1 MTISP
6 PPAILWRSFAIAP
19 SSTDTISFSFSSETP
34 VARSWGDEVLSHAPG
49 AVDLT
54 RLQDGAPLLWNHDPG
69 ALLGVIER
77 AQIVGGKGRAVARW
91 GSSPEA
97 QQRRADVEAGIIRNV
112 SVGYQIHQLERRGD
126 QFVAVKWEPVEI
138 SLVSIPSD
146 PTVGLG
152 RSFDRCQ
159 NEVQTSYP
167 MTEPNTAAAENA
179 ADLAQLTEHVAGLT
193 RQIKLMEHQSRKVE
207 PIASWPSDYYTAGTL
222 PLSGAEQN
230 RYSLIRAIRAAATG
244 DWSDAGFERECS
256 RTLEQQT
263 GRSARGFMFPANLNL
278 NTRASQYVST
288 GSTGGNVVETQLLA
302 EQFIDALRKQLRVAE
317 LGATM
322 LPGLV
327 GNVAIP
333 RRTST
338 QATYW
343 VAESGTITSAATSF
357 DQVTMSPK
365 TVGALSSW
373 SRILQLQSTPAIEQL
388 LRADMVSQVA
398 AAIDLAAIAGTGS
411 SNQPRGILNTS
422 GIGSV
427 VGGTNGATVT
437 FDHLA
442 DLKREVSI
450 DDADAPTAAFLT
462 NSKVEAKLS
471 KTQATTGQYII
482 DPAGVASGAP
492 TTVFGRRFAV
502 SNQVPS
508 NLTKGSASGT
518 CSAVL
523 YGNFA
528 DLLIG
533 MWGATDVL
541 VNPFGTGYTNGDV
554 EIRIMQTVDIA
565 VRHPE
570 SFAVMVDAL
579 T

>member
-1 MTISP
+1 MTTAPTILHRTY
-6 PPAILWRSFAIAP
+6 AIQATT
-19 SSTDTISFSFSSETP
+19 TDTLSFSFSSETP
-34 VARSWGDEVLSHAPG
+34 VARSFGMEVLSHAPG
-49 AVDLT
+49 AADLS
-54 RLQDGAPLLWNHDPG
+54 RLNDGAPLLWNHDPG
-69 ALLGVIER
+69 ALLGVIEK
-77 AQIVGGKGRAVARW
+77 AQIMGGKGRAVARW

-97 QQRRADVEAGIIRNV
+97 QQRRADVQAGVIRNV
-112 SVGYQIHQLERRGD
+112 SVGYVIHQLEQRGD
-126 QFVAVKWEPVEI
+126 QYVATKWEALEV
-138 SLVSIPSD
+138 SLVSVPADAS
-146 PTVGLG
+146 VGIG
-152 RSFDRCQ
+152 RSHPGCQ
-159 NEVQTSYP
+159 TGEVNTLP
-167 MTEPNTAAAENA
+167 MTDNIS
-179 ADLAQLTEHVAGLT
+179 ADLAETSPEVAQLTETVSDLK
-193 RQIKLMEHQSRKVE
+193 RQVKLMQIQSRKVE
-207 PIASWPSDYYTAGTL
+207 TVNTYAGDYGAGTL
-222 PLSGAEQN
+222 PLTGAEQG
-230 RYSLIRAIRAAATG
+230 RYSLINAIRAAATG
-244 DWSDAGFERECS
+244 DWSNAGFERECS
-256 RTLEQQT
+256 RALEQQT
-263 GRSARGFMFPANLNL
+263 GRSARGFMFPANLQMN
-278 NTRASQYVST
+278 RASQLAGTANV
-288 GSTGGNVVETQLLA
+288 GGHVVETQLLA
-302 EQFIDALRKQLRVAE
+302 EQFVDALRKKLRVAE

-338 QATYW
+338 QSTYW
-343 VAESGTITSAATSF
+343 VAESGTITSAATNF
-357 DQVTMSPK
+357 DQVSMTPK

-373 SRILQLQSTPAIEQL
+373 SRILELQSTPAIESL

-398 AAIDLAAIAGTGS
+398 TAIDLAAINGSGS

-427 VGGTNGATVT
+427 AGGTNGATVT

-442 DLKREVSI
+442 DLKREVAI

-462 NSKVEAKLS
+462 NAKVEAKLS
-471 KTQATTGQYII
+471 KAQATTGQYLI
-482 DPAGVASGAP
+482 DPSGVASGAP
-492 TTVFGRRFAV
+492 TTVFGRRFSV

-508 NLTKGSASGT
+508 NLTKGTASGT

-533 MWGATDVL
+533 MWGATDIL

-570 SFAVMVDAL
+570 SFAAIVDAL

>member
-1 MTISP
+1 M
-6 PPAILWRSFAIAP
+6 
-19 SSTDTISFSFSSETP
+19 
-34 VARSWGDEVLSHAPG
+34 
-49 AVDLT
+49 
-54 RLQDGAPLLWNHDPG
+54 N
-69 ALLGVIER
+69 
-77 AQIVGGKGRAVARW
+77 
-91 GSSPEA
+91 
-97 QQRRADVEAGIIRNV
+97 
-112 SVGYQIHQLERRGD
+112 
-126 QFVAVKWEPVEI
+126 
-138 SLVSIPSD
+138 
-146 PTVGLG
+146 
-152 RSFDRCQ
+152 
-159 NEVQTSYP
+159 
-167 MTEPNTAAAENA
+167 
-179 ADLAQLTEHVAGLT
+179 
-193 RQIKLMEHQSRKVE
+193 
-207 PIASWPSDYYTAGTL
+207 
-222 PLSGAEQN
+222 
-230 RYSLIRAIRAAATG
+230 
-244 DWSDAGFERECS
+244 
-256 RTLEQQT
+256 
-263 GRSARGFMFPANLNL
+263 
-278 NTRASQYVST
+278 RASQLAGTANV
-288 GSTGGNVVETQLLA
+288 GGNVVETQLLS

-343 VAESGTITSAATSF
+343 VAESGTITAAATNF

-373 SRILQLQSTPAIEQL
+373 SRILELQSTPAIEQL
-388 LRADMVSQVA
+388 LRQDMVAQVA
-398 AAIDLAAIAGTGS
+398 AAIDLAAIAGTAAN
-411 SNQPRGILNTS
+411 NQPRGILNTS

-427 VGGTNGATVT
+427 VGGTNGATIT

-442 DLKREVSI
+442 DLKREVAI
-450 DDADAPTAAFLT
+450 DDADVPTAAFLT

-471 KTQATTGQYII
+471 KAQATDGTYLI
-482 DPAGVASGAP
+482 DPSGVASGAP

-518 CSAVL
+518 CSAVI

-533 MWGATDVL
+533 MWGATDIL
-541 VNPFGTGYTNGDV
+541 VNPYGTGYTNGDV

-570 SFAVMVDAL
+570 SFAAIVDAL

>member
-1 MTISP
+1 MPTAQTILHRTY
-6 PPAILWRSFAIAP
+6 AIQATT
-19 SSTDTISFSFSSETP
+19 TDTLTFSFSSETP
-34 VARSWGDEVLSHAPG
+34 VARSWGLEVLSHAPG
-49 AVDLT
+49 AADLS
-54 RLQDGAPLLWNHDPG
+54 RLNDGAPLLWNHDPG
-69 ALLGVIER
+69 ALLGVIQK
-77 AQIVGGKGRAVARW
+77 ATITGGKGRAVARW

-112 SVGYQIHQLERRGD
+112 SVGYQIHKLEQRGD
-126 QFVAVKWEPVEI
+126 QYVATKWEALEI
-138 SLVSIPSD
+138 SLVSVPADAS
-146 PTVGLG
+146 VGIG
-152 RSFDRCQ
+152 RSHPACQ
-159 NEVQTSYP
+159 TMEASDLPMNTNTQPDTIEASPEV
-167 MTEPNTAAAENA
+167 
-179 ADLAQLTEHVAGLT
+179 AQLTEQVSDLK
-193 RQIKLMEHQSRKVE
+193 RQVKLMELQSRKVE
-207 PIASWPSDYYTAGTL
+207 PIGSWPSDHYTEGTL
-222 PLSGAEQN
+222 PLSRAEQN
-230 RYSLIRAIRAAATG
+230 RYSMVRAIKAAASG
-244 DWSDAGFERECS
+244 NWKNAGFELECS
-256 RTLEQQT
+256 RALEQQT
-263 GRSARGFMFPANLNL
+263 GRTARGFMFPANLNL

-288 GSTGGNVVETQLLA
+288 GSTGGNVVETSLLA

-343 VAESGTITSAATSF
+343 VAESGTITAGATTV

-373 SRILQLQSTPAIEQL
+373 SRVLELQSTPAIEQL
-388 LRADMVSQVA
+388 LRQDMVAQVA
-398 AAIDLAAIAGTGS
+398 AAIDLAAIAGTAAN
-411 SNQPRGILNTS
+411 NQPRGILNTS

-427 VGGTNGATVT
+427 VGGTNGAAIT
-437 FDHLA
+437 FDHLC
-442 DLKREVSI
+442 DLKAAVAV
-450 DDADAPTAAFLT
+450 DDADVPSAAFLT

-471 KTQATTGQYII
+471 KTQATDGAYLI
-482 DPAGVASGAP
+482 DPSGVASGSP
-492 TTVFGRRFAV
+492 TTVFGRRFSV

-518 CSAVL
+518 CSAVI

-570 SFAVMVDAL
+570 SFAAIVDAL

>member
-1 MTISP
+1 MPSTQTILHRTY
-6 PPAILWRSFAIAP
+6 AIQAT
-19 SSTDTISFSFSSETP
+19 STDTITFSFSSETP
-34 VARSWGDEVLSHAPG
+34 VARSWGLEVLSHAPG
-49 AVDLT
+49 AADLS
-54 RLQDGAPLLWNHDPG
+54 RLNDGAPLLWNHDPG
-69 ALLGVIER
+69 ALLGVIEK
-77 AQIVGGKGRAVARW
+77 AQISSGKGRAVARW

-112 SVGYQIHQLERRGD
+112 SVGYVIHDMKQQGD
-126 QFVAVKWEPVEI
+126 QWLVTRWEALEI
-138 SLVSIPSD
+138 SLVSVPADAS
-146 PTVGLG
+146 VGIG
-152 RSFDRCQ
+152 RSHPGCQ
-159 NEVQTSYP
+159 TMEASDQP
-167 MTEPNTAAAENA
+167 MTNNIQADPIETSPEVAE
-179 ADLAQLTEHVAGLT
+179 LTETVSDLK
-193 RQIKLMEHQSRKVE
+193 RQVKLMQLQSRKVE
-207 PIASWPSDYYTAGTL
+207 TVSTFHDEYGSEGTL
-222 PLSGAEQN
+222 PLTRAEQG
-230 RYSLIRAIRAAATG
+230 RYSLINAIRAAATG
-244 DWSDAGFERECS
+244 DWSNAGLERECS
-256 RTLEQQT
+256 RALEQQT
-263 GRSARGFMFPANLNL
+263 GRSARGFMFPANLQM

-288 GSTGGNVVETQLLA
+288 GSTGGNVVETSLLA

-343 VAESGTITSAATSF
+343 VAESGTITAGATAF

-373 SRILQLQSTPAIEQL
+373 SRVLELQSTPAIEQL
-388 LRADMVSQVA
+388 LRQDMVQQVA
-398 AAIDLAAIAGTGS
+398 AAIDLAAINGSGS
-411 SNQPRGILNTS
+411 SNQPRGILSTS

-427 VGGTNGATVT
+427 VGGTNGATIT
-437 FDHLA
+437 FDALA
-442 DLKREVSI
+442 DLKREVAI
-450 DDADAPTAAFLT
+450 DDADVPTAAFLT
-462 NSKVEAKLS
+462 NAKVEAKLS

-533 MWGATDVL
+533 MWGATDIL

-554 EIRIMQTVDIA
+554 EIRIMQTVDLA

-570 SFAVMVDAL
+570 SFAAIVDAL

>member
-6 PPAILWRSFAIAP
+6 PPAILWRSFAIATA
-19 SSTDTISFSFSSETP
+19 STDTISFSFSSETP
-34 VARSWGDEVLSHAPG
+34 VARSWGEEVLSHAHG

-97 QQRRADVEAGIIRNV
+97 QQRRADVEAGILRNI

-193 RQIKLMEHQSRKVE
+193 RQIKLMELQSRKVE
-207 PIASWPSDYYTAGTL
+207 HISAFPGDNYGAGTL
-222 PLSGAEQN
+222 PLTRAEQG

-244 DWSDAGFERECS
+244 DWSEAGLERECS
-256 RTLEQQT
+256 RALQQQT
-263 GRSARGFMFPANLNL
+263 GHTAKGFMMPMNLS
-278 NTRASQYVST
+278 TRASQYVSS
-288 GSTGGNVVETQLLA
+288 GSTGGSVVETTLLA
-302 EQFIDALRKQLRVAE
+302 EQFVDALRRQLRVAE

-338 QATYW
+338 QSTYW

-357 DQVTMSPK
+357 DQVSMSPK

-373 SRILQLQSTPAIEQL
+373 SRILQLQSTPAIEDL

-398 AAIDLAAIAGTGS
+398 AAIDLAAIAGSGS

-427 VGGTNGATVT
+427 AGGTNGATIT

-442 DLKREVSI
+442 DLKREVAI

-518 CSAVL
+518 CSAVI

-570 SFAVMVDAL
+570 SFAAMVDAL

>member
-1 MTISP
+1 MPSTPTILHRTY
-6 PPAILWRSFAIAP
+6 AIQAT
-19 SSTDTISFSFSSETP
+19 STDTITFSFSSETP
-34 VARSWGDEVLSHAPG
+34 VARSFGMEVLSHAPG
-49 AVDLT
+49 AADLS
-54 RLQDGAPLLWNHDPG
+54 RLNDGAPLLWNHDPG
-69 ALLGVIER
+69 ALLGVVET
-77 AQIVGGKGRAVARW
+77 AQISSGKGRAVARW

-97 QQRRADVEAGIIRNV
+97 QHRRADVEAGIIRNV
-112 SVGYQIHQLERRGD
+112 SLGYVIHQLEQRGD
-126 QFVAVKWEPVEI
+126 QYVATKWEALEV
-138 SLVSIPSD
+138 SLVSVPADAS
-146 PTVGLG
+146 VGIG
-152 RSFDRCQ
+152 RSHPGCQTVKDRAHPMPENIQ
-159 NEVQTSYP
+159 ADPIETSPEV
-167 MTEPNTAAAENA
+167 
-179 ADLAQLTEHVAGLT
+179 AQLTETVSDLK
-193 RQIKLMEHQSRKVE
+193 RQVKLMQLQSRKVE
-207 PIASWPSDYYTAGTL
+207 TISAYPGDYGAGTL
-222 PLSGAEQN
+222 PLSGAEQG
-230 RYSLIRAIRAAATG
+230 RYSLIKAIRAAATG

-256 RTLEQQT
+256 RALEQQT
-263 GRSARGFMFPANLNL
+263 GRSARGFMFPANLQMN
-278 NTRASQYVST
+278 RASQLAGTANVG
-288 GSTGGNVVETQLLA
+288 GSVVETQLLA

-338 QATYW
+338 QNTYW
-343 VAESGTITSAATSF
+343 VAESGTITAAATNF
-357 DQVTMSPK
+357 DQVSMTPK

-373 SRILQLQSTPAIEQL
+373 SRILELQSTPAIEQL
-388 LRADMVSQVA
+388 LRQDMVAQVA
-398 AAIDLAAIAGTGS
+398 TAIDLAAINGSGS
-411 SNQPRGILNTS
+411 SNQPRGVLNTS

-427 VGGTNGATVT
+427 VGGTNGATIT

-442 DLKREVSI
+442 DLKREVAI
-450 DDADAPTAAFLT
+450 DDADVPTAAFLT

-471 KTQATTGQYII
+471 KAQATTGQYLI

-502 SNQVPS
+502 SNQVPG
-508 NLTKGSASGT
+508 NLTKGTASGT

-533 MWGATDVL
+533 MWGATDIL

-570 SFAVMVDAL
+570 SFAAMVDAL

>member
-1 MTISP
+1 MPSTQTI
-6 PPAILWRSFAIAP
+6 LHRSFPITAIT
-19 SSTDTISFSFSSETP
+19 TDTLTFSFSSETP
-34 VARSWGDEVLSHAPG
+34 VARSWGVEVLSHAPG
-49 AVDLT
+49 AADLS
-54 RLQDGAPLLWNHDPG
+54 RLNDGAPLLWNHDPG
-69 ALLGVIER
+69 ALLGVIEK
-77 AQIVGGKGRAVARW
+77 AQIMGGKGRAVARW
-91 GSSPEA
+91 GSSAEA
-97 QQRRADVEAGIIRNV
+97 QQRRADVEAGVLRNI
-112 SVGYQIHQLERRGD
+112 SVGYVIHKLEQRGD
-126 QFVAVKWEPVEI
+126 QYVATKWEALEV
-138 SLVSIPSD
+138 SLVSVPADAS
-146 PTVGLG
+146 VGIG
-152 RSFDRCQ
+152 RSHPGCQ
-159 NEVQTSYP
+159 TGEVNTLP
-167 MTEPNTAAAENA
+167 MNDNIS
-179 ADLAQLTEHVAGLT
+179 ADLAETSPEVAQLTETVSDLK
-193 RQIKLMEHQSRKVE
+193 RQVKLMQIQSRKVE
-207 PIASWPSDYYTAGTL
+207 TVSTFHDEYGSGTL
-222 PLSGAEQN
+222 PLTRAEQG
-230 RYSLIRAIRAAATG
+230 RYSLINAIRAAATG
-244 DWSDAGFERECS
+244 DWSNAGFERECS
-256 RTLEQQT
+256 RALEQQT
-263 GRSARGFMFPANLNL
+263 GRSARGFMFPANLQMN
-278 NTRASQYVST
+278 RASQLAGTANV
-288 GSTGGNVVETQLLA
+288 GGNVVATELLA
-302 EQFIDALRKQLRVAE
+302 EQFVDALRRQLRVAE

-338 QATYW
+338 QSTYW
-343 VAESGTITSAATSF
+343 VAESGTITAAATNF
-357 DQVTMSPK
+357 DQVSMTPK

-373 SRILQLQSTPAIEQL
+373 SRILELQSTPAIESL

-398 AAIDLAAIAGTGS
+398 SAIDLAAIAGTGA

-427 VGGTNGATVT
+427 VGGTNGASVT

-442 DLKREVSI
+442 DLKREVAI

-462 NSKVEAKLS
+462 NAKIEAKLS
-471 KTQATTGQYII
+471 KAQATTGQYLI
-482 DPAGVASGAP
+482 DPSGVASGAP

-508 NLTKGSASGT
+508 NLTKGTASGT

-533 MWGATDVL
+533 MWGATDIL

-570 SFAVMVDAL
+570 SFAAIVDVL

>member
-6 PPAILWRSFAIAP
+6 PPAILWRSFAIATA
-19 SSTDTISFSFSSETP
+19 STDTISFSFSSETP
-34 VARSWGDEVLSHAPG
+34 VARSFGDEVLSHAPG

-159 NEVQTSYP
+159 NEEQAFYP

-193 RQIKLMEHQSRKVE
+193 RQIKLMELQSRKVE
-207 PIASWPSDYYTAGTL
+207 PISPFPGDNYGAGTL
-222 PLSGAEQN
+222 PLTRAEQG

-244 DWSDAGFERECS
+244 DWSDAGFERDCS
-256 RTLEQQT
+256 RALQQQT
-263 GRSARGFMFPANLNL
+263 GHTAKGFMMPMNLS
-278 NTRASQYVST
+278 TRASQYVGS
-288 GSTGGNVVETQLLA
+288 GSTGGNVVETSLLS
-302 EQFIDALRKQLRVAE
+302 EQFVDSLRKQLRVAE

-338 QATYW
+338 QSTYW

-357 DQVTMSPK
+357 DQVSLSPK

-373 SRILQLQSTPAIEQL
+373 SRILQLQSTPAIEDL

-411 SNQPRGILNTS
+411 SNQPRGVLNTT

-427 VGGTNGATVT
+427 VGGTNGATIT

-442 DLKREVSI
+442 DLKREVAI
-450 DDADAPTAAFLT
+450 DDGDAPTAAFLT
-462 NSKVEAKLS
+462 NSKAEAKLS
-471 KTQATTGQYII
+471 KAQGTSGQYLI
-482 DPAGVASGAP
+482 DPSGVASGAP

-518 CSAVL
+518 CSAVI

-533 MWGATDVL
+533 MWGATDIL
-541 VNPFGTGYTNGDV
+541 VNPYGTGYTNGDV

-570 SFAVMVDAL
+570 SFAAMVDAL

>member
-19 SSTDTISFSFSSETP
+19 TSTDTISFSFSSETP
-34 VARSWGDEVLSHAPG
+34 VARSFGLEVLSHAPG
-49 AVDLT
+49 AADLS
-54 RLQDGAPLLWNHDPG
+54 RLNDGAPLLWNHDPG

-77 AQIVGGKGRAVARW
+77 AQISSGKGRAVARW

-97 QQRRADVEAGIIRNV
+97 QQRRADVEAGIIRSV

-159 NEVQTSYP
+159 NEMQTSYP

-193 RQIKLMEHQSRKVE
+193 RQIKLMELQSRKVE
-207 PIASWPSDYYTAGTL
+207 HISAFPGDNYGAGTL
-222 PLSGAEQN
+222 PLTRAEQG
-230 RYSLIRAIRAAATG
+230 RYSLIKAIRAAATG

-263 GRSARGFMFPANLNL
+263 GRSARGFMFPANLQMN
-278 NTRASQYVST
+278 RASQLAGTANV
-288 GSTGGNVVETQLLA
+288 GGNVVETQLLA

-338 QATYW
+338 QSTYW

-357 DQVTMSPK
+357 DQVSMSPK

-373 SRILQLQSTPAIEQL
+373 SRILELQSTPAIEQL
-388 LRADMVSQVA
+388 LRQDMVASVA
-398 AAIDLAAIAGTGS
+398 SAIDLAAITGTGA

-427 VGGTNGATVT
+427 AGGTNGATVT

-442 DLKREVSI
+442 DLKREVAI
-450 DDADAPTAAFLT
+450 DDADVPTAAFLT
-462 NSKVEAKLS
+462 NSRVEAKLS
-471 KTQATTGQYII
+471 KTQSTTGQYII

-518 CSAVL
+518 CSAVI

-533 MWGATDVL
+533 MWGATDIL

-570 SFAVMVDAL
+570 SFAAMVDAL

>member
-1 MTISP
+1 MPTAPTIQR
-6 PPAILWRSFAIAP
+6 RSFPITATT
-19 SSTDTISFSFSSETP
+19 TDTITFSFSSETP
-34 VARSWGDEVLSHAPG
+34 VARSFGVEVLSHAAG
-49 AVDLT
+49 AADLS
-54 RLQDGAPLLWNHDPG
+54 RLNDGAPLLWNHDPG
-69 ALLGVIER
+69 ALLGVIE
-77 AQIVGGKGRAVARW
+77 AASISGGKGRAVARW
-91 GSSPEA
+91 STSPEA

-112 SVGYQIHQLERRGD
+112 SVGYVVHDMKQRGD
-126 QFVAVKWEPVEI
+126 QWVATRWEPLEL
-138 SLVSIPSD
+138 SLVSIAADAS
-146 PTVGLG
+146 VGIG
-152 RSFDRCQ
+152 RSHPGCQTVEDRAQ
-159 NEVQTSYP
+159 TMPDNIQAPADPSPEVAELNETVS
-167 MTEPNTAAAENA
+167 
-179 ADLAQLTEHVAGLT
+179 DLK
-193 RQIKLMEHQSRKVE
+193 RQVKLMQLQSRKVE
-207 PIASWPSDYYTAGTL
+207 PIASWPSDYYTADTL
-222 PLSGAEQN
+222 PLSRAEQN
-230 RYSLIRAIRAAATG
+230 RYSLIRAIKAAASG

-288 GSTGGNVVETQLLA
+288 GSTGGNVVETSLLA

-333 RRTST
+333 RRTSS

-343 VAESGTITSAATSF
+343 VAESGTITAGATAF

-373 SRILQLQSTPAIEQL
+373 SRVLELQSTPAIEQL
-388 LRADMVSQVA
+388 LRQDMVAQVA
-398 AAIDLAAIAGTGS
+398 TAIDLAAIAGTGAN
-411 SNQPRGILNTS
+411 NQPRGILNTS

-427 VGGTNGATVT
+427 VGGTNGATIT

-442 DLKREVSI
+442 DLKREVAI

-471 KTQATTGQYII
+471 KTQATDGTYLI
-482 DPAGVASGAP
+482 DPSGVASGSP
-492 TTVFGRRFAV
+492 TTVFGRRFSV

-518 CSAVL
+518 ASAVL
-523 YGNFA
+523 YGNFS

-533 MWGATDVL
+533 MWGATDIL

-554 EIRIMQTVDIA
+554 EIRIMQTVDVA

-570 SFAVMVDAL
+570 SFAAMVDAL